1 MIRIRDIPLPFDHEP
16 DALAKAAANKLG
28 VSLEE
33 LGPIR
38 LVRKSIDAR
47 KKHRIL
53 AVYCVDVETADEQQV
68 LKRCAGDPHIAAA
81 PQTSFRVPHFSTS
94 DGRPPVIVGAGPC
107 GLFAALLLA
116 QAGAKPILIERGKEV
131 KARLRDV
138 RRFGETAFSILNRTS
153 PLVKAALGRFQTAS

>member
-68 LKRCAGDPHIAAA
+68 LKRCAGDPHIAA
-81 PQTSFRVPHFSTS
+81 TGSFKKLT
-94 DGRPPVIVGAGPC
+94 RPTRGPAWRSVGPRPYN
-107 GLFAALLLA
+107 
-116 QAGAKPILIERGKEV
+116 KK
-131 KARLRDV
+131 
-138 RRFGETAFSILNRTS
+138 
-153 PLVKAALGRFQTAS
+153 